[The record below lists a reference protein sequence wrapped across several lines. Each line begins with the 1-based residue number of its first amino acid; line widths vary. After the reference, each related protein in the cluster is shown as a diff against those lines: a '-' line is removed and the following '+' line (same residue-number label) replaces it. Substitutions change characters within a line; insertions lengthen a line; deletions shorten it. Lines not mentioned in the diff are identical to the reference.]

1 VYESLREL
9 LILLFGKPSLDS
21 IVKPGDTVVLK
32 PNIVKESKDNPLT
45 PFGKGEE
52 GDDSEWE
59 CVITHG
65 SIIRAIC
72 DYVCLALQGKG
83 KVVICDAPQTDSSFT
98 KISERVGLNES
109 ANECQRWSGV
119 DIQVVDLRNEE
130 WINEEGVIVS
140 RKKLKGD
147 LEGTIAF
154 NLGKESFFY
163 GYKGEGRY
171 YGADYDM
178 GVLNKHHKGEIQEYL
193 LCLTPIKADVFINI
207 PKLKTHKKTGVTLNL
222 KNLVG
227 INADKNWLPHHTE
240 GCPKNG
246 GDQFPEVTFKQII
259 ENRCVHLARKMA
271 LRLPLAGPALTKK
284 LRKVGKKAFGD
295 GDTII
300 RSGNWYGND
309 TAWRMALDLNKCL
322 FYGDSTGNLCPAK
335 NCKRFFAV
343 VDGIIGM
350 EGNGPM
356 HGDSVQCGVLIGGV
370 DAVVVDAVA
379 ATVMGFD
386 WRKLKIIKEA
396 FEMESF
402 RLSNYNS
409 GDGIQIISN
418 VGEWNANIKT
428 FQLNPPFRFKPHF
441 GWRGAIE
448 L

>member
-1 VYESLREL
+1 
-9 LILLFGKPSLDS
+9 
-21 IVKPGDTVVLK
+21 
-32 PNIVKESKDNPLT
+32 
-45 PFGKGEE
+45 
-52 GDDSEWE
+52 
-59 CVITHG
+59 
-65 SIIRAIC
+65 
-72 DYVCLALQGKG
+72 
-83 KVVICDAPQTDSSFT
+83 
-98 KISERVGLNES
+98 
-109 ANECQRWSGV
+109 
-119 DIQVVDLRNEE
+119 
-130 WINEEGVIVS
+130 
-140 RKKLKGD
+140 
-147 LEGTIAF
+147 
-154 NLGKESFFY
+154 
-163 GYKGEGRY
+163 
-171 YGADYDM
+171 
-178 GVLNKHHKGEIQEYL
+178 
-193 LCLTPIKADVFINI
+193 
-207 PKLKTHKKTGVTLNL
+207 
-222 KNLVG
+222 
-227 INADKNWLPHHTE
+227 
-240 GCPKNG
+240 
-246 GDQFPEVTFKQII
+246 
-259 ENRCVHLARKMA
+259 
-271 LRLPLAGPALTKK
+271 
-284 LRKVGKKAFGD
+284 VGKKAFGD